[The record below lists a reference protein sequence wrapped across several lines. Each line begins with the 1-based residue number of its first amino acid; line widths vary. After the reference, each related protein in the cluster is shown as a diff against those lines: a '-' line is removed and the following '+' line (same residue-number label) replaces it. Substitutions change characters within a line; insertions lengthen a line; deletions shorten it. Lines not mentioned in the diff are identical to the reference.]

1 MKLTDLNREGGIGS
15 NSLLVELG
23 DFTFVIDAGLHPKL
37 AGREALPDFRLL
49 ADRQVDFVILTH
61 CHLDHLGG
69 LPVLMRQH
77 PEAQV
82 LTSVPNLTL
91 APRMMHNS
99 VNVMSRQREEQGIAG
114 LPLFTHTEVDQLV
127 PRFMP
132 MLFGQPRRL
141 VLDHDEIEITFFP
154 AGHVAGAAG
163 VRIVHKHRAI
173 FFTGDVLF
181 HEQRILDG
189 AKFPKGHFDTIV
201 TETTRGRTPAVPGKS
216 RTEEV
221 ERLIHTLNN
230 VIHRGG
236 SVLIPVFALGR
247 TQEILTILND
257 ARRSGKLADCPVFGG
272 GLGLDLADYLDK
284 IARKTGLVKFNRN
297 VLKQLRLRPMPRRL
311 KPGREPGEKG
321 IYVVSSGMLV
331 QNTPSYALASGL
343 LGHHHNAICFVG
355 YCDPATPGGEL
366 LASKAGETF
375 LFETLD
381 FQCPIRAEV
390 EQFSLSGHADREELL
405 EFALQAEPR
414 VVVLTHGDPEA
425 RQWFAEE
432 IPRANDTI
440 KVIDPVPLQ
449 EIQV

>member
-15 NSLLVELG
+15 NSLLIELG
-23 DFTFVIDAGLHPKL
+23 EFTFIIDAGLHPKL
-37 AGREALPDFRLL
+37 TGRNALPDFRQV
-49 ADRQVDFVILTH
+49 ADRQIDFVILTH

-69 LPVLMRQH
+69 LPVILRQH

-91 APRMMHNS
+91 APRMLHNS
-99 VNVMSRQREEQGIAG
+99 VNVMSRQREEHGIAG
-114 LPLFTHTEVDQLV
+114 YPLFTHSEVDRLAS
-127 PRFMP
+127 RFLP
-132 MLFGQPRRL
+132 MIFGQPRR
-141 VLDHDEIEITFFP
+141 VASDHDEIEITFFP

-181 HEQRILDG
+181 NEQRILDG
-189 AKFPKGHFDTIV
+189 AKFPRGHFDTVV
-201 TETTRGRTPAVPGKS
+201 TETTRGRTPAIPGKS
-216 RTEEV
+216 RAEEV
-221 ERLIHTLNN
+221 DRLIHTLNN

-257 ARRSGKLADCPVFGG
+257 ARRSGQLADCPVFGG
-272 GLGLDLADYLDK
+272 GLGLDLADYLDQ
-284 IARKTGLVKFNRN
+284 IARKTGLVKFNRS
-297 VLKQLRLRPMPRRL
+297 VLKQLHLRPIPRRL
-311 KPGREPGEKG
+311 KTGKEPGEKG
-321 IYVVSSGMLV
+321 IFVLSSGMLV

-355 YCDPATPGGEL
+355 YCDPQTPGGEL
-366 LASKAGETF
+366 LASKAGEPF

-381 FQCPIRAEV
+381 FQCPIRAEI
-390 EQFSLSGHADREELL
+390 EQFNLSGHADREELL

-414 VVVLTHGDPEA
+414 VVVLTHGDPDA
-425 RQWFAEE
+425 RQWFSESITE
-432 IPRANDTI
+432 ANDAI
-440 KVIDPVPLQ
+440 KVIDPVPLKQ
-449 EIQV
+449 IQV